1 MTNSPFDS
9 RCHVG
14 QNDHQDGGYIGCT
27 YLSKDGKRFVKRTGE
42 DEISFYDSLMDGT
55 LQKDYLGFNLL
66 KKFIPTYHDIVDASW
81 LSMNGIS
88 LVAAESQEKVLIYGE
103 DGKITGYKQDNA
115 DKHKM
120 CIVFDHVGRGV
131 DVEMSADFK
140 AGTRLSGSRAAKSN
154 AIKYKQQQISA
165 QGSTSSKYGL
175 RFAGAE
181 ITRRD
186 MKIRL

>member
-1 MTNSPFDS
+1 
-9 RCHVG
+9 
-14 QNDHQDGGYIGCT
+14 
-27 YLSKDGKRFVKRTGE
+27 
-42 DEISFYDSLMDGT
+42 MDGT

-66 KKFIPTYHDIVDASW
+66 KKFIPTYHDVVDASW
-81 LSMNGIS
+81 LSTDDTS
-88 LVAAESQEKVLIYGE
+88 LATAESQEKVPIYGE
-103 DGKITGYKQDNA
+103 DSKITGYKQDNA

-120 CIVFDHVGRGV
+120 CIVLDHLGRGV

-140 AGTRLSGSRAAKSN
+140 AGTRLSGSRAARSN

-181 ITRRD
+181 
-186 MKIRL
+186 LS